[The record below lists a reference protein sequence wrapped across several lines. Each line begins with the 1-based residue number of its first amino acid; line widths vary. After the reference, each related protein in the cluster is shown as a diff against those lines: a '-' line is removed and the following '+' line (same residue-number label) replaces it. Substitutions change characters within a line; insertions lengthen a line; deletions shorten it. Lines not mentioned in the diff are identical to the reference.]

1 MAYTIKLRVKESR
14 ENFWA
19 SNEEKVPVLDTGQPQ
34 AGEELPSAIG
44 FSKFQADEFVP
55 PDPGKLKELA
65 KNKLTQGGWYYAS
78 SNARQ
83 SYTHT
88 ANRRAFYRYRIVPR
102 MLVDTNTRDT
112 QVEIFGH
119 KVSAPIGNYAF
130 YQGIGADLGLG
141 DPIHQKRLAE
151 DGIHP
156 EKQPNEAGAKW
167 IDKVWHGRVHSWE
180 KMPWLMKTWKEI
192 SGRKPFG
199 IKSI

>member
-1 MAYTIKLRVKESR
+1 MAYTIKLRIKESR

-44 FSKFQADEFVP
+44 FSKFQADECVP

-78 SNARQ
+78 SSARR

-88 ANRRAFYRYRIVPR
+88 ANRQAFYRYRMVPR

-130 YQGIGADLGLG
+130 YHGIGADLGLS